1 MIKGKKVM
9 LRAWGAEDLGML
21 RDMRNDL
28 SLQRQLMAHPRGNS
42 LDQVREWL
50 AARSKS
56 SDGVFLVIVS
66 QPSGEMAGYIQAVG
80 MDLINGIGSI
90 GICIAP
96 GFQGKGYGGEAMAL
110 LESYLKDIFGIRKL
124 MLEVLAEN
132 AVAIGMY
139 IKHGYR
145 EVGRLQQHFYSDGEY
160 ADVVIMEKL
169 TRS

>member
-1 MIKGKKVM
+1 MIKGNKVK
-9 LRAWGAEDLGML
+9 LRGWAAEDLEML
-21 RDMRNDL
+21 RDMRSDL

-42 LDQVREWL
+42 LDQVRDWL
-50 AARSKS
+50 AARTKS
-56 SDGVFLVIVS
+56 PDGVFLVIVGL
-66 QPSGEMAGYIQAVG
+66 PSCEMAGYIQAVG
-80 MDLINGIGSI
+80 MDHINGVARL

-96 GFQGKGYGGEAMAL
+96 GFQGEGYGGEAMAL
-110 LESYLKDIFGIRKL
+110 LESYLKEIFGIRKV